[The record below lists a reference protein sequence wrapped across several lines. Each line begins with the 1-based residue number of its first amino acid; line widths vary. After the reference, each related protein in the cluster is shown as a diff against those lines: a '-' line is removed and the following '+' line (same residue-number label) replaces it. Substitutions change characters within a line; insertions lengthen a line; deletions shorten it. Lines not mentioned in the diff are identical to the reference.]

1 MANVEALDRD
11 LNQLIMQGGALD
23 AFEKY
28 YAEGVVM
35 QENTDEPRRGKAA
48 CREAEIQFFSSVEKV
63 NRLELLSSA
72 VGDDVS
78 FSEWVFDLV
87 FKDGTRRELTQVARR
102 RWKNGQIVEERFYYK
117 G

>member
-1 MANVEALDRD
+1 MANIEALDRD
-11 LNQLIMQGGALD
+11 LNQLIVQGQALD

-28 YAEGVVM
+28 YAEDVVM
-35 QENTDEPRRGKAA
+35 QENTDDPRRGKAA
-48 CREAEIQFFSSVEKV
+48 CREAEIKFFSSVEKV
-63 NRLELLSSA
+63 NRLELLASA

-78 FSEWVFDLV
+78 FSEWIYDLV
-87 FKDGTRRELTQVARR
+87 FKNGDRRELSQVARR